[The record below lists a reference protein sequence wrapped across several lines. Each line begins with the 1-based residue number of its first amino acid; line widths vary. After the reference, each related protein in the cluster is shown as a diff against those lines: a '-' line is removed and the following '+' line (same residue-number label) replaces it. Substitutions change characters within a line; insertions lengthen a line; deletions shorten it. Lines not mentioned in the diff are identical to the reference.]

1 MESKDTFRD
10 LQFDGKPSGY
20 RDFRRKTSLAVAGLE
35 NRHAHLAGPRLL
47 QRLQGE
53 AWRATEHPKIAD
65 LRKQNGWLEV
75 IHALELHYRFLPET
89 ELHEAVEEFLFSMKR
104 RPGEGATSFSSRF
117 RTQLDRVQTLI
128 AQEREMHRTRKK
140 PKRGRKKRD
149 ATDADMPE
157 QPSSS
162 LDESDKSE
170 DPKDPEQA
178 EPATE
183 EEAAPAGATAS
194 AAAAGHSTD
203 EAEHSDADVMPYERS
218 VASLTDD
225 GVFHVEPWS
234 TRNAGPVR
242 EDLSLQSDD
251 QVGVDTEVLFGE
263 DVDWS
268 NLPNKTIDPEDL
280 EKLKNHSHI
289 QKLSHTYAQFLMT
302 RLLGDPK
309 VILEELS
316 DWLGPQAHK
325 LHETVSLIKV
335 FTGKAPLSDR
345 TEHQCQTSCIRIGLD
360 HGQDHTASLP
370 MFG

>member
-20 RDFRRKTSLAVAGLE
+20 RDFRRKTILAVAGLE

-47 QRLQGE
+47 SRLQGE
-53 AWRATEHPKIAD
+53 AWRATEHLKIAD

-75 IHALELHYRFLPET
+75 IHALDLHYRFLPET

-162 LDESDKSE
+162 LEESDKSE
-170 DPKDPEQA
+170 DPKDPEHA

-194 AAAAGHSTD
+194 AAAAGQTTD
-203 EAEHSDADVMPYERS
+203 EGEHSAQTGRSKPPSSAGSKRERAS
-218 VASLTDD
+218 HASKIHRRVHELPNCLVELISLTKS
-225 GVFHVEPWS
+225 V
-234 TRNAGPVR
+234 
-242 EDLSLQSDD
+242 
-251 QVGVDTEVLFGE
+251 
-263 DVDWS
+263 
-268 NLPNKTIDPEDL
+268 TI
-280 EKLKNHSHI
+280 
-289 QKLSHTYAQFLMT
+289 A
-302 RLLGDPK
+302 
-309 VILEELS
+309 
-316 DWLGPQAHK
+316 A
-325 LHETVSLIKV
+325 
-335 FTGKAPLSDR
+335 
-345 TEHQCQTSCIRIGLD
+345 
-360 HGQDHTASLP
+360 
-370 MFG
+370 